1 MTFLIFS
8 QVMRHPLTKLFH
20 LSNLLQI
27 LNDRRMVD
35 VEFFSN
41 FLCCSK
47 RISFNHALNWLLSA
61 SWWPATKRL
70 IFKALVSFAKLEPP
84 LHWTWAVPG
93 PDALLMFQV
102 ASAAL
107 QPILNSNKK
116 VTWICVLYNI
126 TFQTLF
132 IFNWRIIALQN
143 CVGFCQAST
152 WISHRCTYSHHFYSL
167 KYKIN
172 NK

>member
-1 MTFLIFS
+1 
-8 QVMRHPLTKLFH
+8 MRHPLIKLYH
-20 LSNLLQI
+20 LSNLLQMP
-27 LNDRRMVD
+27 NDCRMAY
-35 VEFFSN
+35 VEFFGN
-41 FLCCSK
+41 FSCSCK
-47 RISFNHALNWLLSA
+47 RISFDDLSWSLSA
-61 SWWPATKRL
+61 SNGWSLRSSSSRL
-70 IFKALVSFAKLEPP
+70 LSP
-84 LHWTWAVPG
+84 LQNLNHHCTVLSLAVPG

-102 ASAAL
+102 TSAAL

-116 VTWICVLYNI
+116 VTWICVWYNI

-152 WISHRCTYSHHFYSL
+152 WISHRCTYSHHFCSL